1 MANEYKWSVGA
12 DGKLDRMAKEILLS
26 EPEAAGTANP
36 ILRDDQWARQAF
48 IVGTPQEKEEQE
60 GFLNEIDIKNRY
72 YSSAYL
78 KWTDSSLGGNVCIN
92 PLPQFTRYADIRE
105 PGLRAGATD
114 ATLHISEGEIGMG
127 NYYAEAIDDNMQLI
141 HMRFGVPSYNSLT
154 QFFTGFYNSS
164 ASALART
171 GRFDDTIMDG
181 ILKVGGTLISIA
193 VLPLM
198 IVPIAI
204 GFIGHAARFFLKW
217 PASKFY
223 YSKPSMSTYWLA
235 VSNMV
240 NQLAGNRGLNHSI
253 PAYQQENILGFSK
266 QQEKKE
272 GGVLHTLFPEVI
284 RKDGTI
290 DVHAISN
297 RSKILQSRQEYN
309 LIKAIEN
316 AGSGDWTEKIKVA
329 VNTGLTGL
337 NTDNPNKT
345 PEKSMEAYLQRFL
358 DTGSLSLTNTRGKDS
373 DNSYEKDIKASD
385 ATENADLQG
394 TAFAP
399 GKASTGVS
407 DYFLGTLSD
416 GSDWVTF
423 RVNSTGPVTDS
434 FSSSTA
440 KSSLADKINM
450 VSKTARD
457 VRINFAQGNI
467 GADPLGVVNAVGSGI
482 GMLMTGASNVLQI
495 SGIAALAGSAFVD
508 IPDHWSESTA
518 NLSKTSYSF
527 TLVSPFG
534 NIVSQALYLYT
545 PLCCILAG
553 ALPLA
558 TGKQSHTSPFVC
570 ELYDRGRRTTRL
582 GIITDLTITKGTS
595 NLAFNNNDH
604 PMAIDVTFSVADLSG
619 VVAMPILPGFSLNIA
634 DGLFDP
640 DSMYT
645 DYMMTLSSLHL
656 RDMTDRIPLVQSQWA
671 RASSNFST
679 YLSAS
684 KIGQDIAS
692 LPGVNML
699 QAFMRGTE
707 RQ

>member
-1 MANEYKWSVGA
+1 MANEYKWSVDENGRF
-12 DGKLDRMAKEILLS
+12 DMMAKDILLK
-26 EPEAAGTANP
+26 EPQAVGTINP
-36 ILRDDQWARQAF
+36 LLRDDQWARQAF
-48 IVGTPQEKEEQE
+48 IVGTPQKEKEE
-60 GFLNEIDIKNRY
+60 GFLDEIDIKNRY
-72 YSSAYL
+72 FSSAYL

-105 PGLRAGATD
+105 PGLRAGAVN
-114 ATLHISEGEIGMG
+114 ATLHSTQGDLGMG
-127 NYYAEAIDDNMQLI
+127 NYYSEAIDDNMQLI

-164 ASALART
+164 ASLLART
-171 GRFDDTIMDG
+171 GRLDDTIIDG
-181 ILKVGGTLISIA
+181 ILKVGATLISIA

-198 IVPIAI
+198 IVPFAV
-204 GFIGHAARFFLKW
+204 GLIGHAARYFLKW

-223 YSKPSMSTYWLA
+223 YSKPSMATYWLA

-240 NQLAGNRGLNHSI
+240 NQLAGNRGMNHSI
-253 PAYQQENILGFSK
+253 PAYQQENILGISNT
-266 QQEKKE
+266 QEKRE
-272 GGVLHTLFPEVI
+272 GGVLHTLFPDIIKEN
-284 RKDGTI
+284 GTI

-297 RSKILQSRQEYN
+297 RSKILQNRQDYN
-309 LIKAIEN
+309 LMRAIER
-316 AGSGDWTEKIKVA
+316 AGEGDWYEQIKILVNEQRSGINTEA
-329 VNTGLTGL
+329 
-337 NTDNPNKT
+337 PNEV
-345 PEKSMEAYLQRFL
+345 PEKSMESYLERFIN
-358 DTGSLSLTNTRGKDS
+358 TGTLSRTGTRGKDS
-373 DNSYEKDIKASD
+373 ENQFEKDLKASD
-385 ATENADLQG
+385 ADENTDLEN
-394 TAFAP
+394 TPFAP
-399 GKASTGVS
+399 GKSSTGIS
-407 DYFLGTLSD
+407 NYILGTLSD

-423 RVNSTGPVTDS
+423 RVNHTGAVTDT
-434 FSSSTA
+434 FGSSTA

-467 GADPLGVVNAVGSGI
+467 GADPLGIVDAVGSGI
-482 GMLMTGASNVLQI
+482 GALMTGASNLLQI

-508 IPDHWSESTA
+508 IPDHWAESTA
-518 NLSKTSYSF
+518 SLAKTSYSF
-527 TLVSPFG
+527 TLVSPYG
-534 NIVSQALYLYT
+534 NMVSQALYLYT

-558 TGKQSHTSPFVC
+558 TGKQSHTSPFIC

-582 GIITDLTITKGTS
+582 GIITDLTITRGTS
-595 NLAFNNNDH
+595 NLSFNNDDH

-619 VVAMPILPGFSLNIA
+619 IVAMPILPGFSLNIA

-656 RDMTDRIPLVQSQWA
+656 RDMTDRWPLVEVQWA
-671 RASSNFST
+671 RAKNNFNT

-684 KIGQDIAS
+684 KIGQDIAN

-699 QAFMRGTE
+699 QGLMRGTE

>member
-1 MANEYKWSVGA
+1 MANEYKWSV
-12 DGKLDRMAKEILLS
+12 DENGKLDRMAQEILLTQ
-26 EPEAAGTANP
+26 PQAAGSANP
-36 ILRDDQWARQAF
+36 LLRDDQWARQAF
-48 IVGTPQEKEEQE
+48 IVGTPQKEKEE
-60 GFLNEIDIKNRY
+60 GFLDDIDIKNRY
-72 YSSAYL
+72 FSSAYL

-105 PGLRAGATD
+105 PGLRAGAVN
-114 ATLHISEGEIGMG
+114 ATLHSTQGDLGMG
-127 NYYAEAIDDNMQLI
+127 NYYSEAIDDNMQLI

-164 ASALART
+164 ASLLART
-171 GRFDDTIMDG
+171 GRLDDTIIDG
-181 ILKVGGTLISIA
+181 ILKVGATLISIA

-198 IVPIAI
+198 IVPIAV
-204 GFIGHAARFFLKW
+204 GLIGHAARFFLKW

-223 YSKPSMSTYWLA
+223 YSKPSMATYWLA

-240 NQLAGNRGLNHSI
+240 NQLAGNRGMNHSI
-253 PAYQQENILGFSK
+253 PAYQQENILGITNT
-266 QQEKKE
+266 QEKRE
-272 GGVLHTLFPEVI
+272 GGVLHTLFPDIIKEN
-284 RKDGTI
+284 GTI

-297 RSKILQSRQEYN
+297 RSKILQNRQDYN
-309 LIKAIEN
+309 LMRAIER
-316 AGSGDWTEKIKVA
+316 AGEGDWYEQIKILVNEQRSGINTEA
-329 VNTGLTGL
+329 
-337 NTDNPNKT
+337 PNEV
-345 PEKSMEAYLQRFL
+345 PEKSLESYLERFL
-358 DTGSLSLTNTRGKDS
+358 NTGTLSRTGTRGKDS
-373 DNSYEKDIKASD
+373 EKQFETDLKASD
-385 ATENADLQG
+385 ADENTDLEG
-394 TAFAP
+394 TPFAP
-399 GKASTGVS
+399 GKASTGIS
-407 DYFLGTLSD
+407 NYILGTLSD

-423 RVNSTGPVTDS
+423 RVNHTGPVTDT

-467 GADPLGVVNAVGSGI
+467 GADPLGIVNAVGSGI
-482 GMLMTGASNVLQI
+482 GMLMTGASNLLQI

-508 IPDHWSESTA
+508 IPDHWAESTA
-518 NLSKTSYSF
+518 SLAKTSYSF
-527 TLVSPFG
+527 TLVSPYG
-534 NIVSQALYLYT
+534 NMVSQALYLYT

-558 TGKQSHTSPFVC
+558 TGKQSHTSPFIC

-582 GIITDLTITKGTS
+582 GIITDLTVTRGTS
-595 NLAFNNNDH
+595 NLSFNNDDH
-604 PMAIDVTFSVADLSG
+604 PMSIDVTFSVADLSG

-656 RDMTDRIPLVQSQWA
+656 RDMTDRWPLVEVQWA
-671 RASSNFST
+671 RAKNNFST
-679 YLSAS
+679 YTSAS
-684 KIGQDIAS
+684 KIGQDIAN

-699 QAFMRGTE
+699 QGLMRGTE